1 MLIDCFGLRAA
12 NYDLGLNSNLE
23 FCRNLSDALTLSVSS
38 NRCPN
43 TSVDN
48 LNAAEDQNTNAQYL
62 DKIISRVKKNRPGS
76 KVMQQICLDCGM
88 RVSETTRNCPKCD
101 NPLNL
106 QHDGSTIT
114 VDIAHQGERV
124 SEALQKMQSEIDLAS
139 KGVAKSIR
147 LVVGSGLIRDEVV
160 LVLRDLKFR
169 GDVIDFEAEPFN
181 AGAILVR
188 LK

>member
-1 MLIDCFGLRAA
+1 
-12 NYDLGLNSNLE
+12 
-23 FCRNLSDALTLSVSS
+23 
-38 NRCPN
+38 
-43 TSVDN
+43 
-48 LNAAEDQNTNAQYL
+48 
-62 DKIISRVKKNRPGS
+62 
-76 KVMQQICLDCGM
+76 
-88 RVSETTRNCPKCD
+88 
-101 NPLNL
+101 
-106 QHDGSTIT
+106 
-114 VDIAHQGERV
+114 
-124 SEALQKMQSEIDLAS
+124 MQSEIDLAS